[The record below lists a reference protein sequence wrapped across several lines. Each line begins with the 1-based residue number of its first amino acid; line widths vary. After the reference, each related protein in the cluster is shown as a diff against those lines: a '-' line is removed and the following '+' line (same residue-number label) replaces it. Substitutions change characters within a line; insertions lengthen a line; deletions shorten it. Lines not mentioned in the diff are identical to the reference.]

1 MLKISEFAI
10 INHRKG
16 TDMQKYRLIVDFE
29 ADTDEQ
35 AAQVAEDAAIA
46 IDVYVKSVG
55 FETILQKELREYRTM
70 DYWNE
75 NLVC

>member
-1 MLKISEFAI
+1 
-10 INHRKG
+10 
-16 TDMQKYRLIVDFE
+16 MQKYRLIVDFE

-70 DYWNE
+70 DY
-75 NLVC
+75 